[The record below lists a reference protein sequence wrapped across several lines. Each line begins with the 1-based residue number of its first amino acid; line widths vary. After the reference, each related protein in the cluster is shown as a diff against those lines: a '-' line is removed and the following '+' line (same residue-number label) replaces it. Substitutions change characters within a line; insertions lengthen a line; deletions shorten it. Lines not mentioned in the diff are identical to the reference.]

1 MANAFN
7 KLLNAAKIA
16 EEGTL
21 GMMGLLQQRDA
32 TNAANQL
39 ALLGAQ
45 QKTAEHNLAVNQQ
58 KANVAQSIYESFNTQ
73 LAELEKAIAA
83 DSSLKDSDAYR
94 RQYNRVSKGR
104 DNALKD
110 FQRIVGI
117 PVNSGLEVFDLVKAA
132 RAEIPADKRKFV
144 PGTTEDILK
153 KSFPSFTGNWQD
165 AYDIWQ
171 LLDLQEGMQ
180 GSSTAAN
187 QKKTTAPVAE
197 VANIAGLELD
207 ANQVNTIAGLG
218 LGGLSVPTGKKRT
231 SEELKNELLAGLN
244 LTIPEAIAVLTG
256 AKKLE
261 VPEVT
266 STQEP
271 TQEPTSSGTPEMN
284 QQGGE
289 SPVQVV
295 QDALAVDP
303 DNNPSLLQSILDTL
317 IPPAGAADFI
327 SGSDKGKAL
336 RKRRSTGME
345 LEPEALLALGMTPLI
360 PAGIL
365 AMMNQQGRQ
374 RPEVSGVLGTDE
386 LPIGMKYRYDPNA
399 PLEDERNLRSAS
411 TYGAQA
417 RSGSFPIRDDE
428 RYPYAFPE
436 SQLPFTMPDGETS
449 QLISPSEV
457 EELQLMDKAFGTGT
471 SGLMSLSDEL
481 GSGSGGG
488 QVSEEAANFIRK
500 YMQILQNSNVD
511 EAGKRTGS
519 AFNRLPVEVQTEIV
533 TILEQSGIGEVNS
546 PIPLGDTGPGIDPNL
561 AEGQRMGGILGMLM
575 SLGYPMGQQIGA
587 SLGMSPNWL
596 FKNRWGG
603 MSPPLA
609 ALAATLAPRTAN
621 APIGTGTPLTSEQ
634 LQALANQ

>member
-32 TNAANQL
+32 TKAANQL
-39 ALLGAQ
+39 ALAKYGLDQ
-45 QKTAEHNLAVNQQ
+45 ETHNLAVNAQQ
-58 KANVAQSIYESFNTQ
+58 VTAAQSIYEQSTSALTEHLK
-73 LAELEKAIAA
+73 LAQENAA
-83 DSSLKDSDAYR
+83 LYQDPRWTSMHNNLSTARENSLS
-94 RQYNRVSKGR
+94 N
-104 DNALKD
+104 L
-110 FQRIVGI
+110 QRLIGVD
-117 PVNSGLEVFDLVKAA
+117 PKKNLSVYDLVMAVRSGLPEDKSSFVDGTSTELFKKAN
-132 RAEIPADKRKFV
+132 
-144 PGTTEDILK
+144 PG
-153 KSFPSFTGNWQD
+153 FTGDMNKVIEIWKTLD
-165 AYDIWQ
+165 AAQ
-171 LLDLQEGMQ
+171 KSQGSSA
-180 GSSTAAN
+180 GSSTAAD
-187 QKKTTAPVAE
+187 QKKSSIEEVMGIDVKDGVSANEVYIKPIVDALPSLETIKEIDKKGAIPTAI
-197 VANIAGLELD
+197 NSL
-207 ANQVNTIAGLG
+207 
-218 LGGLSVPTGKKRT
+218 
-231 SEELKNELLAGLN
+231 EEL
-244 LTIPEAIAVLTG
+244 LTVEDP
-256 AKKLE
+256 
-261 VPEVT
+261 
-266 STQEP
+266 
-271 TQEPTSSGTPEMN
+271 SSYETIK
-284 QQGGE
+284 
-289 SPVQVV
+289 SV

-303 DNNPSLLQSILDTL
+303 DNNPSLLQSILDTM

-488 QVSEEAANFIRK
+488 QVSEEAANFITT

-519 AFNRLPVEVQTEIV
+519 AFNLLPVEVQEEVV
-533 TILEQSGIGEVNS
+533 TILEQSGIGQVNS

-575 SLGYPMGQQIGA
+575 SLGYPMSQ
-587 SLGMSPNWL
+587 LGMGAPVSPA
-596 FKNRWGG
+596 
-603 MSPPLA
+603 LA
-609 ALAATLAPRTAN
+609 GLAATLAPRTAN
-621 APIGTGTPLTSEQ
+621 APTETGTPLTSEQ

>member
-58 KANVAQSIYESFNTQ
+58 KADVAKSIYESFNSQ
-73 LAELEKAIAA
+73 LAELEKAITA
-83 DSSLKDSDAYR
+83 DSSLKDNDAYR

-132 RAEIPADKRKFV
+132 RSEIPADKRKFV

-180 GSSTAAN
+180 GSSTAE
-187 QKKTTAPVAE
+187 AE
-197 VANIAGLELD
+197 SSDLLPRLSGAG
-207 ANQVNTIAGLG
+207 
-218 LGGLSVPTGKKRT
+218 
-231 SEELKNELLAGLN
+231 
-244 LTIPEAIAVLTG
+244 AIAQSAGTVGDLALDVASLPFSALKALYTG
-256 AKKLE
+256 SGDDFSLFDNVSGNPVQDYLE
-261 VPEVT
+261 GVMGISPKTVT
-266 STQEP
+266 KNST
-271 TQEPTSSGTPEMN
+271 PTSSKSVKEILIGTPEMN

-303 DNNPSLLQSILDTL
+303 DNNPSLLKLILDTM
-317 IPPAGAADFI
+317 IPPAGASDQIPDDF
-327 SGSDKGKAL
+327 
-336 RKRRSTGME
+336 
-345 LEPEALLALGMTPLI
+345 
-360 PAGIL
+360 
-365 AMMNQQGRQ
+365 
-374 RPEVSGVLGTDE
+374 
-386 LPIGMKYRYDPNA
+386 
-399 PLEDERNLRSAS
+399 RNLRTNEFGQLVPTDGSMS
-411 TYGAQA
+411 NVPNDFRDMGRDQYGNLVETFA
-417 RSGSFPIRDDE
+417 
-428 RYPYAFPE
+428 
-436 SQLPFTMPDGETS
+436 TGETS
-449 QLISPSEV
+449 QLINPAEV
-457 EELQLMDKAFGTGT
+457 EELQLMDKRFGTGT

-481 GSGSGGG
+481 GSGGGGG

-500 YMQILQNSNVD
+500 YMQIVKNSNVD

-519 AFNRLPVEVQTEIV
+519 AFNLLPVEVQTEIV

-546 PIPLGDTGPGIDPNL
+546 PIPLGAASGPYQSDP
-561 AEGQRMGGILGMLM
+561 ESQRLGGILGMLGAI
-575 SLGYPMGQQIGA
+575 GYPMGQQIGA
-587 SLGMSPNWL
+587 SLGMSPHWL

-621 APIGTGTPLTSEQ
+621 APTETGTPLTSEQ
-634 LQALANQ
+634 LKALANQ

>member
-58 KANVAQSIYESFNTQ
+58 KANVAQSIYESFNSQ
-73 LAELEKAIAA
+73 LAELEKAITANP
-83 DSSLKDSDAYR
+83 SLKDNDAYR

-132 RAEIPADKRKFV
+132 RSEIPADKRKFV

-165 AYDIWQ
+165 AYDLWQ
-171 LLDLQEGMQ
+171 LLDLREGLQ
-180 GSSTAAN
+180 GSSTG
-187 QKKTTAPVAE
+187 KPSE
-197 VANIAGLELD
+197 GINITKS
-207 ANQVNTIAGLG
+207 N
-218 LGGLSVPTGKKRT
+218 TGK
-231 SEELKNELLAGLN
+231 
-244 LTIPEAIAVLTG
+244 EAIAETLG
-256 AKKLE
+256 AP
-261 VPEVT
+261 VDVVT
-266 STQEP
+266 SVINSIADIPRVAGEWYTGQDIP
-271 TQEPTSSGTPEMN
+271 SSGPLIETPAL
-284 QQGGE
+284 GSE
-289 SPVQVV
+289 SIEG
-295 QDALAVDP
+295 
-303 DNNPSLLQSILDTL
+303 LLNSIGDFF
-317 IPPAGAADFI
+317 ISPAGASDMIPDDF
-327 SGSDKGKAL
+327 
-336 RKRRSTGME
+336 
-345 LEPEALLALGMTPLI
+345 
-360 PAGIL
+360 
-365 AMMNQQGRQ
+365 
-374 RPEVSGVLGTDE
+374 
-386 LPIGMKYRYDPNA
+386 
-399 PLEDERNLRSAS
+399 RNLRTNEFGQLVPTDGSMS
-411 TYGAQA
+411 NIPNDFRDMGRDQYGNLVETFA
-417 RSGSFPIRDDE
+417 
-428 RYPYAFPE
+428 
-436 SQLPFTMPDGETS
+436 TGETS
-449 QLISPSEV
+449 QLINPAEV
-457 EELQLMDKAFGTGT
+457 QELQLMDKRFGTGT

-488 QVSEEAANFIRK
+488 QVSEEATAFIRK
-500 YMQILQNSNVD
+500 YMRIAQNSNVD
-511 EAGKRTGS
+511 EAGKRTGP
-519 AFNRLPVEVQTEIV
+519 AFNLLPLEVQTEIV
-533 TILEQSGIGEVNS
+533 NILEQSGIGEVNS
-546 PIPLGDTGPGIDPNL
+546 PIPLGYTGLDIDPNL
-561 AEGQRMGGILGMLM
+561 AEAQRMAGIVGMLGAI
-575 SLGYPMGQQIGA
+575 GYPMGQQIGA

-621 APIGTGTPLTSEQ
+621 APTETGTPLTSEQ